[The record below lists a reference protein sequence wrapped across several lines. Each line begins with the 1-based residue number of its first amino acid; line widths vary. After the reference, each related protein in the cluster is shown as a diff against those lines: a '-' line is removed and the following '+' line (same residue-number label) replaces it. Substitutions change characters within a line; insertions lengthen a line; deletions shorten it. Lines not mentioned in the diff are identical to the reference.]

1 MESFQLDFASILI
14 QIDSTGARYAETD
27 ARNGGIYNNLYSTA
41 DNPDLKKLLFWV
53 RFELQTNGAHHWIE
67 LVELH

>member
-27 ARNGGIYNNLYSTA
+27 ARNGGIYDNLYSTT
-41 DNPDLKKLLFWV
+41 DNPDLKK
-53 RFELQTNGAHHWIE
+53 
-67 LVELH
+67 

>member
-14 QIDSTGARYAETD
+14 QIDSIGARYAETD
-27 ARNGGIYNNLYSTA
+27 ARNDGINDNLYSTSG
-41 DNPDLKKLLFWV
+41 NLDLKKKLFWE
-53 RFELQTNGAHHWIE
+53 RFEQQTNGAHHRIE

>member
-27 ARNGGIYNNLYSTA
+27 ARNDGIYDNLYSTT
-41 DNPDLKKLLFWV
+41 DNPDLKK
-53 RFELQTNGAHHWIE
+53 
-67 LVELH
+67 